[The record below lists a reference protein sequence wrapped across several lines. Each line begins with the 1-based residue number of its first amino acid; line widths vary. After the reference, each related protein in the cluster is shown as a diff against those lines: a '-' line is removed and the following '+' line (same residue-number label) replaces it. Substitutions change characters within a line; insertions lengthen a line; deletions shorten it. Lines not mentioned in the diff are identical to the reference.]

1 MSGRRTLLEV
11 APAVLVSCTSDERW
25 VMTGDVPAGL
35 VTRVN
40 WRKSSYSGKEGNCV
54 EIALLPG
61 GTVAVRDSSDPRGP
75 ALVHPATRLTA
86 LVAATKAGDFDGH
99 HA

>member
-1 MSGRRTLLEV
+1 
-11 APAVLVSCTSDERW
+11 
-25 VMTGDVPAGL
+25 MTEDVPAGL

-61 GTVAVRDSSDPRGP
+61 GGVAVRDSTDPRGP
-75 ALVHPATRLTA
+75 ALFHPATRLAA
-86 LVAATKAGDFDGH
+86 LVAAAKAGHFDGRH
-99 HA
+99 V

>member
-1 MSGRRTLLEV
+1 LVNRT
-11 APAVLVSCTSDERW
+11 ADERW
-25 VMTGDVPAGL
+25 VMTGDVPGSPL
-35 VTRVN
+35 TRAN

-61 GTVAVRDSSDPRGP
+61 DTAAVRDSTDPRGP
-75 ALVHPATRLTA
+75 ALVHPATRLAA
-86 LVAATKAGDFDGH
+86 LVAAAKAGDLDGR